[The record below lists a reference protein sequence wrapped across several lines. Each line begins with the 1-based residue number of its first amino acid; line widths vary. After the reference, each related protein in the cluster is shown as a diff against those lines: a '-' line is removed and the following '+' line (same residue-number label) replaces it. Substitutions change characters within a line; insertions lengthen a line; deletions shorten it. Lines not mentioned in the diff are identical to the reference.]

1 MTKLDDLTRHLL
13 VAVLVILGFALV
25 PVFVSERYVLG
36 EVVVFFI
43 WAMVA
48 MNWNLLMGHAGVF
61 SLAQMLFLACG
72 AYGVAM
78 GVTFA
83 ELSVWAAIPI
93 AAFAAAL
100 LALVIGMACLRL
112 TGAYVALLTYSIAEM
127 IHVLIITDTHCF
139 MMVRNGCQQLFGGST
154 GFSRFEDFGFRDLL
168 KGNWVLGNYYT
179 VLAAFGLTIFAV
191 VMIIHGRLGL
201 AFRAIRDNVGYASS
215 RGIDRKKYQ
224 VAAFALSA
232 FFTGL
237 AGGVYAAHFRFAGPS
252 LFDFSTLMFVLA
264 MVVVGGLGSTWGPLV
279 GTAVMMVV
287 VEVSK
292 EMGDARNLILGLAL
306 ILFVVV
312 MPKGLAHLPVMVL
325 SRLRTRGKDR
335 TARPEPGKSQIT
347 RG

>member
-1 MTKLDDLTRHLL
+1 MRRLDDLTRHLL
-13 VAVLVILGFALV
+13 VAVLVIAGFALL
-25 PVFVSERYVLG
+25 PIFVKERYLLG
-36 EVVVFFI
+36 EVIIFFI
-43 WAMVA
+43 WAMTA

-83 ELSVWAAIPI
+83 GLSVWTAIPM
-93 AAFAAAL
+93 AAVSSAL
-100 LALVIGMACLRL
+100 LAFVIGMACLRL
-112 TGAYVALLTYSIAEM
+112 TGAYVALLTYAIAEM

-139 MMVRNGCQQLFGGST
+139 TMVANNCQQLFGGST
-154 GFSRFEDFGFRDLL
+154 GFSRFDDFGFRPLL
-168 KGNWVLGNYYT
+168 KGNWILGNYY
-179 VLAAFGLTIFAV
+179 VVMAAFAVTIVGV
-191 VMIIHGRLGL
+191 VIIVHGRLGL

-232 FFTGL
+232 LLTGL

-252 LFDFSTLMFVLA
+252 LFEFSTLMFVLA

-279 GTAVMMVV
+279 GTAVMMIV
-287 VEVSK
+287 VELSK

-306 ILFVVV
+306 IVFVVL
-312 MPKGLAHLPVMVL
+312 MPKGLARLPALLVQ
-325 SRLRTRGKDR
+325 RFGKPKKPV
-335 TARPEPGKSQIT
+335 AEPGDA
-347 RG
+347 